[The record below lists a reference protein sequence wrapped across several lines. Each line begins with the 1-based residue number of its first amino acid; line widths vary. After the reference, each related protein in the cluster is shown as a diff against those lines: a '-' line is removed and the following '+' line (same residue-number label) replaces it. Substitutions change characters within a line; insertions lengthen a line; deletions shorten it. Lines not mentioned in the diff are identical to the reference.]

1 MTDLD
6 AEDEKIIT
14 LARAARAR
22 TAAGAGAA
30 VRDTDGRTYAG
41 AQVTLASLPL
51 SALQVVVAMAA
62 SAGAEGLE
70 AATTDAAQVTPDD
83 LEALRD
89 LAGSGVPVLLLD
101 ARGDVVGRLAT

>member
-1 MTDLD
+1 
-6 AEDEKIIT
+6 
-14 LARAARAR
+14 
-22 TAAGAGAA
+22 
-30 VRDTDGRTYAG
+30 
-41 AQVTLASLPL
+41 LPL

-101 ARGDVVGRLAT
+101 ARGRLVDRVET